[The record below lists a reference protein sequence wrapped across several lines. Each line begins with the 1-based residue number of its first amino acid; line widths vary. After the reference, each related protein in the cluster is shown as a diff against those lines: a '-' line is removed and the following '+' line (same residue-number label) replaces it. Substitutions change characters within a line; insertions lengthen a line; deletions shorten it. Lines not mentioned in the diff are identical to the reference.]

1 MIGKKRARLKPIRLE
16 TAEVLR
22 VGVALGVGAAI
33 GIGAVRKLKG
43 AGGYNLRDKNVVI
56 TGGSRGLGLVLA
68 REFLRR
74 GARVALLARD
84 PAELQRAEQMLFSE
98 NVRTVVC
105 DVTKKDEVDR
115 FIEELGDVD
124 VLVNNAGRIAVG
136 PLETMTLDDFRES
149 LEIHFWAPLYTS
161 LAALPGM
168 KRRGAGRIVSIS
180 SIGGKISVPHLLPY
194 CAGKFA
200 LAGFSEGLTAEARKD
215 NIFVTTVY
223 PGLMRTGSPR
233 NASFKGKHRAEFT
246 WFSMSD
252 ALPLISISADRA
264 AKQIVNACVQGK
276 ARLVVSLP
284 AKLAIQ
290 LHELFPETS
299 AALLAMAN
307 RFLPRAGGIGT
318 GQAKGS
324 ESTTVISP
332 SWITA
337 LDSAAA
343 LKNNEVA

>member
-1 MIGKKRARLKPIRLE
+1 
-16 TAEVLR
+16 
-22 VGVALGVGAAI
+22 VGVGLGLGAAI

-43 AGGYNLRDKNVVI
+43 ARRYTLRNKNVVI
-56 TGGSRGLGLVLA
+56 TGGSRGLGLALA

-74 GARVALLARD
+74 GAKVALLARD
-84 PAELQRAEQMLFSE
+84 PAELQRAAQILSSE
-98 NVRTVVC
+98 NVRTVLC
-105 DVTKKDEVDR
+105 DVTKKDQVDR
-115 FIEELGDVD
+115 TIDELGEVD

-168 KRRGAGRIVSIS
+168 KRRGAGRIVNIS

-200 LAGFSEGLTAEARKD
+200 LAGFSEGLTADARKN

-246 WFSMSD
+246 WFSVSD
-252 ALPLISISADRA
+252 ALPLISISAETA
-264 AKQIVNACVQGK
+264 AKQIVHACVQGK

-284 AKLAIQ
+284 AKVAIQ
-290 LHELFPETS
+290 LHELFPEAS
-299 AALLAMAN
+299 AALLAGAN
-307 RFLPRAGGIGT
+307 RLLPRAGGIGT
-318 GQAKGS
+318 RRAKGS
-324 ESTTVISP
+324 ESTTLISP
-332 SWITA
+332 SWITV
-337 LDSAAA
+337 LDTKAA